1 MFILPKVQN
10 LPLSDSKTLENRL
23 DSVESE
29 KKSFQ
34 ETLDELTAKNID
46 TMKEEFKNLE
56 KKYKKNQRGTSNYE
70 RATQIVSR

>member
-1 MFILPKVQN
+1 M
-10 LPLSDSKTLENRL
+10 

-56 KKYKKNQRGTSNYE
+56 KLKLYQGETELNYNPRPRRPHFLQVE
-70 RATQIVSR
+70 SDGMDVTIISDL